1 MDNNKLLDEYN
12 EKLSQNPND
21 CTTLYNRGKIYNNL
35 KRFHDALADFS
46 LALQF
51 EPDNL
56 EILHQRIE
64 SYMALNQ
71 LDLAFNDLN
80 KVIEHDKKD
89 DYLHYLRG
97 KIYFQRKHYENA
109 LNDFS
114 EAIAFHKN
122 SNKPLELYYL
132 ERSKCYEALGDY
144 LYAKSDLEKARDLS
158 RNDD

>member
-12 EKLSQNPND
+12 EKLNQNPND

-35 KRFHDALADFS
+35 KRFHDALADFN

-64 SYMALNQ
+64 SYMSLNQ

-97 KIYFQRKHYENA
+97 KIYFQRKH
-109 LNDFS
+109 
-114 EAIAFHKN
+114 AFHKN